1 MKKRIPISDCD
12 ICRRLSSH
20 NYADLTYDP
29 VPEDFARL
37 VGTSPTARLAE
48 EIVECPLCGT
58 FYFYEYT
65 CGFGENDVSL
75 RRVTPTEAG
84 RGVDVLGLK
93 GDLKSPHEDT
103 RCYAAQCLVEHYLS
117 EGLTEEAEALL
128 NDGDEAVRS
137 SAEAS
142 RKYYLSRKNLG

>member
-12 ICRRLSSH
+12 ICRHLSSH
-20 NYADLTYDP
+20 DYADLTYDP
-29 VPEDFARL
+29 IPENIARL
-37 VGTSPTARLAE
+37 VGTSPTDRLAE
-48 EIVECPLCGT
+48 EIVECPECGT
-58 FYFYEYT
+58 FYSYTYT
-65 CGFGENDVSL
+65 CGFGENDISL

-84 RGVDVLGLK
+84 RGVDVVSLK
-93 GDLKSPHEDT
+93 QDLASAHEDT

-142 RKYYLSRKNLG
+142 RKYYLCRMKL

>member
-1 MKKRIPISDCD
+1 MKKHIPISDCD
-12 ICRRLSSH
+12 TCRRLSSH

-29 VPEDFARL
+29 VPENFARL
-37 VGTSPTARLAE
+37 VGTSPGARLAE

-65 CGFGENDVSL
+65 CGFGENDISL

-84 RGVDVLGLK
+84 SRVDVVSLQ
-93 GDLKSPHEDT
+93 GDLTSAHEDT

>member
-1 MKKRIPISDCD
+1 MKKRTPISDCD

-20 NYADLTYDP
+20 DYADLTYGP
-29 VPEDFARL
+29 VPENIARL
-37 VGTSPTARLAE
+37 VGTSPAARLAE

-84 RGVDVLGLK
+84 RVVDVAGFIEDLG
-93 GDLKSPHEDT
+93 SPHEDT
-103 RCYAAQCLVEHYLS
+103 RSYAAQCLVEHYLS

-128 NDGDEAVRS
+128 SGEDEAVRS

-142 RKYYLSRKNLG
+142 RKYYLRRVNLG

>member
-12 ICRRLSSH
+12 ICRSLSSH
-20 NYADLTYDP
+20 NYADLTYDSI
-29 VPEDFARL
+29 PENLARL
-37 VGTSPTARLAE
+37 VGTSPTERLAE

-58 FYFYEYT
+58 FYLYNYA
-65 CGFGENDVSL
+65 CGFGENDISL

-84 RGVDVLGLK
+84 RPADVSGLRE
-93 GDLKSPHEDT
+93 DLASPHEDT
-103 RCYAAQCLVEHYLS
+103 RRYASQCLVEHYLS
-117 EGLTEEAEALL
+117 QGLRGEAEALL

-142 RKYYLSRKNLG
+142 LNYYLGRR

>member
-20 NYADLTYDP
+20 DYADLTYAP
-29 VPEDFARL
+29 IPEHIARL
-37 VGTSPTARLAE
+37 VGASPTGRPAE

-58 FYFYEYT
+58 FYSYNYT

-84 RGVDVLGLK
+84 RGVDVAGLK
-93 GDLKSPHEDT
+93 EDLASPHEDT
-103 RCYAAQCLVEHYLS
+103 RRYASQCLVEHYLS
-117 EGLTEEAEALL
+117 EGLRGEAEVLL
-128 NDGDEAVRS
+128 NDADEAVRS

-142 RKYYLSRKNLG
+142 RKYYLSRTNLV